1 MTSDQMLPIC
11 QRIISEVLTSATPFK
26 TDSQQSRH
34 LDCRLIFDLCSH
46 PAIVQRIA
54 YIYGTD
60 LLLWRSHF
68 FDKGPGATEVPWHQ
82 EHHYWLVEP
91 LITISAWLAVDEATA
106 ENACVQIVPGAHKQI
121 IPTSKHHR
129 KCCFDRWPI
138 LITCLPCRLSIC
150 NSNRV
155 SSFRSMSRHFTAQM
169 PRLQTFVGSVWPPGN
184 SSASQGQP
192 SATV

>member
-1 MTSDQMLPIC
+1 MPPDKMLPIC
-11 QRIISEVLTSATPFK
+11 QRIISEVLTSATPLK

-138 LITCLPCRLSIC
+138 LIYVSTLPVIDMQLQPGQFFSFNEQTLHRSDAKT
-150 NSNRV
+150 SNLR
-155 SSFRSMSRHFTAQM
+155 RIG
-169 PRLQTFVGSVWPPGN
+169 L
-184 SSASQGQP
+184 ASG
-192 SATV
+192 

>member
-1 MTSDQMLPIC
+1 MTPDQMLPIC

-82 EHHYWLVEP
+82 EHHYWLLEP

-138 LITCLPCRLSIC
+138 LIYVSTLPVIDMQLQPGQFFSFNEQTLHRSDAKT
-150 NSNRV
+150 SNLR
-155 SSFRSMSRHFTAQM
+155 RIG
-169 PRLQTFVGSVWPPGN
+169 L
-184 SSASQGQP
+184 ASG
-192 SATV
+192 

>member
-1 MTSDQMLPIC
+1 MTPDQMLPIC

-68 FDKGPGATEVPWHQ
+68 FDKGPVATEVPWHQ

-138 LITCLPCRLSIC
+138 LIYVSTLPVIDMQLQPGQFFSFNEQTPHRSDA
-150 NSNRV
+150 NTSNLR
-155 SSFRSMSRHFTAQM
+155 RIG
-169 PRLQTFVGSVWPPGN
+169 L
-184 SSASQGQP
+184 ASG
-192 SATV
+192 